1 MVHNLHNAS
10 LLSNNIKIFHV
21 LNILNSYNLLYSQ
34 LNIFQ
39 KQKFI
44 LLIINVLN

>member
-1 MVHNLHNAS
+1 MLSTQAS

-21 LNILNSYNLLYSQ
+21 LNILNSYNSYSQ

-39 KQKFI
+39 KQKIYFTDYQCLKI
-44 LLIINVLN
+44 